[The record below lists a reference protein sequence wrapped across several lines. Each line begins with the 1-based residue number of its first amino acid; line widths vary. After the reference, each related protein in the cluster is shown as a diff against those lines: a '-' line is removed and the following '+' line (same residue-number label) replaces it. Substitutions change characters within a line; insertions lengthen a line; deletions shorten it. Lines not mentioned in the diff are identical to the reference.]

1 MTFRALIELLH
12 FLQSDMAKQS
22 AKSDIT
28 SSLDAPN
35 KDNEKLTSIWNLN
48 ILDQPSGKL
57 NNA

>member
-1 MTFRALIELLH
+1 MELLH
-12 FLQSDMAKQS
+12 FLQSDMAKQF
-22 AKSDIT
+22 AKSVIT

>member
-1 MTFRALIELLH
+1 MTFRALMELLH
-12 FLQSDMAKQS
+12 FLQSDMAKQF
-22 AKSDIT
+22 AKSVIT

-35 KDNEKLTSIWNLN
+35 KDNNKLTSIWNLN

>member
-1 MTFRALIELLH
+1 MELLH